1 MLGLHVALI
10 PKTAVNWTCVE

>member
-10 PKTAVNWTCVE
+10 PKTAVNRTYVD